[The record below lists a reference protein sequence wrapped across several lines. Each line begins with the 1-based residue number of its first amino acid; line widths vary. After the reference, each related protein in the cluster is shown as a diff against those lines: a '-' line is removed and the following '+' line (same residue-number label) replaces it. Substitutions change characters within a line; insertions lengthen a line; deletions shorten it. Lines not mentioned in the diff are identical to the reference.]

1 MSVDSFIGGPN
12 GELDWM
18 TWDWDD
24 ELKNYV
30 DELHKTVDTI
40 LLGRKMADGFIKHW
54 TAVAA
59 NPDDEG
65 HVFGKK
71 MIDTPKIVFSKT
83 LGSSEW
89 ENTQIASDLEGG
101 VAKLKN
107 SEGGDIIAYGG
118 AGFDTSLIKAGLIDE
133 YHLFI
138 NPTALGEGLTIFQG
152 LKTRGNC
159 FLQAPHH
166 TNAGSSFS
174 DTNQSVQ
181 SRRRKHK
188 RRELATRFVASAGV
202 EF

>member
-1 MSVDSFIGGPN
+1 MRKLKLQVQISVDSFIGGPN

-54 TAVAA
+54 TAVAT

-89 ENTQIASDLEGG
+89 ENTQIASDLEEE
-101 VAKLKN
+101 VSKLKN

-152 LKTRGNC
+152 LEN
-159 FLQAPHH
+159 P
-166 TNAGSSFS
+166 
-174 DTNQSVQ
+174 
-181 SRRRKHK
+181 
-188 RRELATRFVASAGV
+188 RELLLTSSTPYKCGIVVQRYQPKRAEQAQKA
-202 EF
+202 

>member
-1 MSVDSFIGGPN
+1 MRKLKLQVQMSVDSFIGGPN

-152 LKTRGNC
+152 LEN
-159 FLQAPHH
+159 P
-166 TNAGSSFS
+166 
-174 DTNQSVQ
+174 
-181 SRRRKHK
+181 
-188 RRELATRFVASAGV
+188 RELLLTSSTPYKCGIVVQRYQPKRAEQAQKA
-202 EF
+202 

>member
-1 MSVDSFIGGPN
+1 MRKLKLQVQMSVDSFIGGPN

-54 TAVAA
+54 TAVAT

-89 ENTQIASDLEGG
+89 ENTQIANDLEGE

-152 LKTRGNC
+152 LEN
-159 FLQAPHH
+159 P
-166 TNAGSSFS
+166 
-174 DTNQSVQ
+174 
-181 SRRRKHK
+181 
-188 RRELATRFVASAGV
+188 RELLLTSSTPYKCGIVVQRYEPKRAEQAQKA
-202 EF
+202 

>member
-1 MSVDSFIGGPN
+1 MRKLKLQVQMSVDSFIGGPN

-24 ELKNYV
+24 ELKKYV

-59 NPDDEG
+59 NPDDESYE
-65 HVFGKK
+65 FGKK

-89 ENTQIASDLEGG
+89 ENTQIASDLEEE
-101 VAKLKN
+101 VSKLKN
-107 SEGGDIIAYGG
+107 GEGGDIIAYGG

-152 LKTRGNC
+152 LEK
-159 FLQAPHH
+159 P
-166 TNAGSSFS
+166 
-174 DTNQSVQ
+174 
-181 SRRRKHK
+181 
-188 RRELATRFVASAGV
+188 RELVLTSSTPYKCGIVVQRYEPKRAEQAQKA
-202 EF
+202 

>member
-1 MSVDSFIGGPN
+1 MRKLKLQVQMSVDSFIGGPN

-54 TAVAA
+54 TAVAT

-89 ENTQIASDLEGG
+89 ENTQIANDLEGE

-152 LKTRGNC
+152 LEN
-159 FLQAPHH
+159 P
-166 TNAGSSFS
+166 
-174 DTNQSVQ
+174 
-181 SRRRKHK
+181 
-188 RRELATRFVASAGV
+188 RELLLTSSTPYKCGIVVQRYQPKRAEQAQKA
-202 EF
+202 